1 MISLRAL
8 REKTA
13 WRATAP
19 SILLVLNSLVWYILT
34 YAAFLAIVNQLHL
47 LDTEKLGLFTTY
59 FVGIAISA
67 ILGAKFLPHARSK
80 FLNLWSFM
88 GAIAT
93 LPLIAVSGNGMLVNA
108 LLAFF
113 FGRFDRSRIAFLFK
127 LFCRLNIC

>member
-34 YAAFLAIVNQLHL
+34 YAVFLAIVNQLHL

-59 FVGIAISA
+59 FAG
-67 ILGAKFLPHARSK
+67 
-80 FLNLWSFM
+80 
-88 GAIAT
+88 T
-93 LPLIAVSGNGMLVNA
+93 AV
-108 LLAFF
+108 
-113 FGRFDRSRIAFLFK
+113 
-127 LFCRLNIC
+127 